1 MSTDKLKVGN
11 YRYTKDN
18 FDIKKAPTWVADS
31 VPQLKEIRKTIGK
44 NVKRIKSAQK
54 MMYAQRKYGMLIV
67 LQAMDAAGKDSMISH
82 IFAGVN
88 PVGFQVANFKQPTSM
103 DLRHDYLWRINKKL
117 PPRGDIGVF
126 NRSYYEDVLVS
137 RVHPQIILNAN
148 LPGINSLDDV
158 DSAFF
163 DQRYQ
168 DIRDYEHYLARN
180 GYKIIKLFL
189 HVSKNEQKHRFLRRI
204 NLPEKRWKFSSS
216 DIKER
221 RYWDKYQKA
230 YEKAIN
236 ATATKENPWYVI
248 PADDKWYSRLI
259 VSDLLTKL
267 IEDMPLTYP
276 TLDPAEA
283 ARLDEAKQALMN
295 EK

>member
-1 MSTDKLKVGN
+1 MSTDKLKVGT

-82 IFAGVN
+82 MFAGVN

-126 NRSYYEDVLVS
+126 NRS
-137 RVHPQIILNAN
+137 
-148 LPGINSLDDV
+148 
-158 DSAFF
+158 
-163 DQRYQ
+163 
-168 DIRDYEHYLARN
+168 
-180 GYKIIKLFL
+180 
-189 HVSKNEQKHRFLRRI
+189 
-204 NLPEKRWKFSSS
+204 
-216 DIKER
+216 
-221 RYWDKYQKA
+221 
-230 YEKAIN
+230 
-236 ATATKENPWYVI
+236 
-248 PADDKWYSRLI
+248 
-259 VSDLLTKL
+259 
-267 IEDMPLTYP
+267 
-276 TLDPAEA
+276 
-283 ARLDEAKQALMN
+283 
-295 EK
+295 

>member
-1 MSTDKLKVGN
+1 MSTDKLKVGT

-117 PPRGDIGVF
+117 PLRGDIGVF

-137 RVHPQIILNAN
+137 RVHPQIILNA
-148 LPGINSLDDV
+148 
-158 DSAFF
+158 
-163 DQRYQ
+163 
-168 DIRDYEHYLARN
+168 
-180 GYKIIKLFL
+180 
-189 HVSKNEQKHRFLRRI
+189 

-267 IEDMPLTYP
+267 IEDMPLAYP

-283 ARLDEAKQALMN
+283 ARLDEAKQTLMN